1 MLEFIQGCAYVLS
14 FMFFWT
20 GTTYFDTQ
28 TRKLRADLAAAKKL
42 EAMMMSKEFINEYL
56 KVRESTKG
64 NSDD

>member
-28 TRKLRADLAAAKKL
+28 TRKLRAEMKAAKKL
-42 EAMMMSKEFINEYL
+42 EQMMQSKEFVQEYL
-56 KVRESTKG
+56 KIRESTKE
-64 NSDD
+64 NNK